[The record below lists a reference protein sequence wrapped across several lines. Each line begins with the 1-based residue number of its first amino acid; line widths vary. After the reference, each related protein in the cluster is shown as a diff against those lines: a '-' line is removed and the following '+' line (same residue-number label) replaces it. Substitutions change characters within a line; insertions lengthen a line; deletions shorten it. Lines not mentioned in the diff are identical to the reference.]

1 MNEQERLEQ
10 ELQEY
15 QQKVQEITERINKIQ
30 IEEVNKIQTIIE
42 NKDKTLAKL
51 NELIG
56 DDAKRPDTLK
66 GIIQYEIGEND
77 VDVELAFVKQSVLD
91 LALIVRDLVELIG
104 NH

>member
-15 QQKVQEITERINKIQ
+15 QQKVQEITDRINQIQ

-56 DDAKRPDTLK
+56 DGTKRPDTLK
-66 GIIQYEIGEND
+66 GVIQYEIGEND
-77 VDVELAFVKQSVLD
+77 VDIELAFVKQSILD

-104 NH
+104 NN